1 MREKI
6 DYTDIEAQIE
16 DYLEV
21 LRDAVANLSVRMDEL
36 QQNLSQAH
44 SKMIQAKERDSQLL
58 EMGSVHILG

>member
-1 MREKI
+1 MKEEM

-21 LRDAVANLSVRMDEL
+21 LRDAVANLTIRMDEL
-36 QQNLSQAH
+36 QQNLSQAR
-44 SKMIQAKERDSQLL
+44 SKMIRAKERDSQLL

>member
-1 MREKI
+1 MKEKM
-6 DYTDIEAQIE
+6 DYIDIEAQIE

-36 QQNLSQAH
+36 QQNLSQAR
-44 SKMIQAKERDSQLL
+44 SKVILAKERDSQLL

>member
-21 LRDAVANLSVRMDEL
+21 LRDAVASLSVRMDEL
-36 QQNLSQAH
+36 QQNLSQARG
-44 SKMIQAKERDSQLL
+44 KMIQAKERDSQLL

>member
-1 MREKI
+1 MKEKM

-36 QQNLSQAH
+36 QQNLSQAR
-44 SKMIQAKERDSQLL
+44 SKVILAKERDSQLL